1 MEILSCE
8 NIAFKYNESTDYAIS
23 DCTFSVKKGEKIMLC
38 GASGSGKSTLLR
50 LLKREL
56 SPRGELSGNITLM
69 GKDRSELSDRES
81 AEKIGFVMQSPD
93 SQTVCDK
100 VSAELAFG
108 LESFGV
114 KSGEIQS
121 RVGEMAAFFGIE
133 PLYDRD
139 ISTLSGGQKQLVAL
153 CSVMVTD
160 PDILLLDEPTAQL
173 DPVAA
178 RELLGILDRL
188 NKEMGV
194 TIIIAEHDPEE
205 LFDSCDKIL
214 YLAKG
219 KTEFFGTPALTAKYF
234 VENAL
239 EGFLPETAKAFA
251 KLCEDLPLNVRQGR
265 AKLEKLG
272 VTDIP
277 KQAVTDTER
286 AEPYALQCKN
296 LWQRY
301 EKNSPDIL
309 KGCDLGIRKGE
320 CYGLLGSNGGGKS
333 TLLRVICG
341 LYKPYMG
348 TVSLFGKKQKAY
360 KNGSL
365 FREML
370 AFLPQEPVTMFV
382 KESVREDLLQSGDK
396 VTVENVSQRMGIEHL
411 LDRHP
416 WDLSGGEI
424 QKCAFA
430 KILLADP
437 KIIVLDECTKGMDSF
452 AKKALGDIL
461 LDLKDEG
468 RTILLVTHD
477 LEFAAQYCDR
487 CGLLFDGKI
496 VAEDNAVEFFSHN
509 RFYTTAAAKLTR
521 GFFSGAVTSTAVRER
536 LAMVK
541 RGQNEQ

>member
-8 NIAFKYNESTDYAIS
+8 NVAFKYIESTDYAIS

-153 CSVMVTD
+153 CSVMATD

-251 KLCEDLPLNVRQGR
+251 RLCDDLPLNVRQGR

-277 KQAVTDTER
+277 KQAVNDTER

-341 LYKPYMG
+341 LSKPYMG
-348 TVSLFGKKQKAY
+348 AVSLFGKKQKAY

-437 KIIVLDECTKGMDSF
+437 KIIILDECTKGMDSF

-461 LDLKDEG
+461 LDIKDEG

-509 RFYTTAAAKLTR
+509 RFYTTAAARLTR
-521 GFFSGAVTSTAVRER
+521 GFFSGVVTSTAVRER
-536 LAMVK
+536 LAMVN

>member
-8 NIAFKYNESTDYAIS
+8 NVAFKYIESTDYAIS

-153 CSVMVTD
+153 CSVMAID

-239 EGFLPETAKAFA
+239 DGFLPETAKAFA
-251 KLCEDLPLNVRQGR
+251 RLCDDLPLNVRQGR
-265 AKLEKLG
+265 AKLEKLC

-277 KQAVTDTER
+277 KQADNVADS

-341 LYKPYMG
+341 LCKPYMG

-416 WDLSGGEI
+416 WDLSGGEM
-424 QKCAFA
+424 QKCAFG

-452 AKKALGDIL
+452 AKKTLGDVL
-461 LDLKDEG
+461 LSLKDEG

-496 VAEDNAVEFFSHN
+496 VAEDNAVEFFSRN
-509 RFYTTAAAKLTR
+509 RFYTTAAARLTM
-521 GFFSGAVTSTAVRER
+521 GFFSGAVTSTAVREW